1 MVILDAS
8 TLILLAKSDLLAL
21 LAEKTRIVIPPEV
34 QREALARKNLYDARM
49 IEEMLRRRKIQVAKY
64 HHPLRRKQIQV
75 DFGLEVGEAAAL
87 LLAKEKDEPLGTD
100 DGPAIKAAKI
110 MGIPFFTAV
119 HVLLELYEKRR
130 VNQEEALAKLERLQ
144 KVGRYSAQILEDA
157 RKRIITAR

>member
-21 LAEKTRIVIPPEV
+21 LVEKTRIVIPPEV
-34 QREALARKNLYDARM
+34 QREAVAHKDLYDARM
-49 IEEMLRRRKIQVAKY
+49 IEELLRRGHIQVANFSR
-64 HHPLRRKQIQV
+64 PVQRKQIQV
-75 DFGLEVGEAAAL
+75 DFGLEAGEAAAL

-110 MGIPFFTAV
+110 MGVPFFTAV

-130 VNQEEALAKLERLQ
+130 INQEAALAKLERLQ
-144 KVGRYSAQILEDA
+144 KVGRYSTQILEDA
-157 RKRIITAR
+157 RKRIKG

>member
-21 LAEKTRIVIPPEV
+21 LVEKTRIVIPPEV
-34 QREALARKNLYDARM
+34 QREAVARKDLYDARM
-49 IEEMLRRRKIQVAKY
+49 IEELLRRGHIQVANFSR
-64 HHPLRRKQIQV
+64 PVQRKQIQV
-75 DFGLEVGEAAAL
+75 DFGLEAGEAAAL

-110 MGIPFFTAV
+110 MGVPFFTAV

-130 VNQEEALAKLERLQ
+130 INQEAALAKLERLQ

-157 RKRIITAR
+157 RKRIKG

>member
-1 MVILDAS
+1 VVILDAS

-21 LAEKTRIVIPPEV
+21 LVEKTRIVIPPEV
-34 QREALARKNLYDARM
+34 QREAVARKDLYDARM
-49 IEEMLRRRKIQVAKY
+49 IEELLRRGNIQVANFSR
-64 HHPLRRKQIQV
+64 PVQRKQIQV
-75 DFGLEVGEAAAL
+75 DFGLEAGEAAAL

-110 MGIPFFTAV
+110 MGVPFFTAV

-130 VNQEEALAKLERLQ
+130 INQQAALAKLERLQ

-157 RKRIITAR
+157 RKRIKG

>member
-21 LAEKTRIVIPPEV
+21 LVEKTRIVIPPEI
-34 QREALARKNLYDARM
+34 QREAVARKDLYDARM
-49 IEEMLRRRKIQVAKY
+49 IEELLRRGHIQVAKY
-64 HHPLRRKQIQV
+64 HRPVQRKHIQV
-75 DFGLEVGEAAAL
+75 DFGLEGGEAAAL

-110 MGIPFFTAV
+110 MGVPFFTAV

-130 VNQEEALAKLERLQ
+130 INQQAALAKLERLQ
-144 KVGRYSAQILEDA
+144 KIGRYSAQILEDA
-157 RKRIITAR
+157 RNRIKG

>member
-21 LAEKTRIVIPPEV
+21 LVEKTRIVIPPEV
-34 QREALARKNLYDARM
+34 QREAVARKDLYDARM
-49 IEEMLRRRKIQVAKY
+49 IEELLRRGNIQVANFSR
-64 HHPLRRKQIQV
+64 PVQRKQIQV
-75 DFGLEVGEAAAL
+75 DFGLEAGEAAAL

-110 MGIPFFTAV
+110 MGVPFFTAV

-130 VNQEEALAKLERLQ
+130 INQQAALAKLERLQ

-157 RKRIITAR
+157 RKRIKG